1 MKLASFWKAM
11 SASYNVE
18 YNSQIQNP
26 QQFASSVAELK
37 RRAFVDR
44 SQIENYDIKNWI
56 GSVVQ
61 LYEQV

>member
-1 MKLASFWKAM
+1 M